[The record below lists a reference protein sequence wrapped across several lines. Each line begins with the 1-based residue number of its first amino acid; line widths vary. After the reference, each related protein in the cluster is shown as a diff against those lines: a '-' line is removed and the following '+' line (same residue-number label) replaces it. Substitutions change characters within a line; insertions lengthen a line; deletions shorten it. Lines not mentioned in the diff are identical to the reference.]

1 MYVYIYVYIIMHIM
15 MQAVMYIYIYIYIS
29 VCVRAQLC
37 SLRDPALFVGRLEMR
52 EREWAALRN
61 PNPHHLRI
69 RRYTEATVDNA
80 LSLEM
85 QLGGEH

>member
-15 MQAVMYIYIYIYIS
+15 MQAVMYIYICIS